1 MKAIYE
7 LMKEL
12 ISRIETSQEM
22 LEKDPDSE
30 YIKGRMD
37 MAKTILASCDRLTD

>member
-1 MKAIYE
+1 MRAIYE

-12 ISRIETSQEM
+12 MQRIEMNEEM
-22 LEKDPDSE
+22 LEKDPNSD
-30 YIKGRMD
+30 YIQGRLD

>member
-1 MKAIYE
+1 MREIYE
-7 LMKEL
+7 LIKEL
-12 ISRIETSQEM
+12 ISRIETNMEM

>member
-1 MKAIYE
+1 MRAIYE
-7 LMKEL
+7 LMKGL
-12 ISRIETSQEM
+12 ISRIETNQEM

-37 MAKTILASCDRLTD
+37 MAKTILASCDKLTD

>member
-12 ISRIETSQEM
+12 ISRIETSEEM
-22 LEKDPDSE
+22 LEKDPNSD